1 MSTRRIVRGGLLL
14 LGLLAPSV
22 VPLRAH
28 ELEEASVAL
37 VVRPDGLVEARLMVP
52 WATVLQQRLAPRLDP
67 IALLTQLVNQ
77 PAASFARTVET
88 LEAEMAR
95 ELRLADAGRGLP
107 FARWQWPTP
116 AVIQAAL
123 REELMSRLADG
134 AAFRHASR
142 LAATASVRPTAP
154 ATQARLLV
162 PALLGPVLLTVTHP
176 MEQLIPRGSPS
187 APFPLRR

>member
-1 MSTRRIVRGGLLL
+1 MVGALIAS
-14 LGLLAPSV
+14 AA
-22 VPLRAH
+22 PLRAH

-52 WATVLQQRLAPRLDP
+52 WATVLQARLGPRLDP

-77 PAASFARTVET
+77 PAAPFAKTIGEVQ
-88 LEAEMAR
+88 AEIAR
-95 ELRLADAGRGLP
+95 DLRLADAGRGLA
-107 FARWQWPTP
+107 FTRWQWPTP
-116 AVIQAAL
+116 AVIQGAL

-142 LAATASVRPTAP
+142 LAATASARPTSP

-162 PALLGPVLLTVTHP
+162 PALLGPVLLTVTHSL
-176 MEQLIPRGSPS
+176 EQLIPRGGPS

>member
-1 MSTRRIVRGGLLL
+1 MITRRTARGALLLFGLL
-14 LGLLAPSV
+14 GASAW
-22 VPLRAH
+22 PLRAH

-52 WATVLQQRLAPRLDP
+52 WATVLQARLAPRLDP
-67 IALLTQLVNQ
+67 VALLTQLVNQ
-77 PAASFARTVET
+77 PAAQFARTVAE
-88 LEAEMAR
+88 LEAEITR
-95 ELRLADAGRGLP
+95 ELRLADAGRGLA
-107 FARWQWPTP
+107 FTRWQWPAP
-116 AVIQAAL
+116 AAIQSAL

-142 LAATASVRPTAP
+142 LAATASARPTAP

-162 PALLGPVLLTVTHP
+162 PPLLGPVLLTVTHP
-176 MEQLIPRGSPS
+176 VEQLIPRGGPS